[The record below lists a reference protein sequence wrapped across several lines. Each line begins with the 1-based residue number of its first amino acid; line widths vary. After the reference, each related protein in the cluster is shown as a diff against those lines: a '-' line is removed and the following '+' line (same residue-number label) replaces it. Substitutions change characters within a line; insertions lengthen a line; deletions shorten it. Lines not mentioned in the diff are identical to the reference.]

1 LNKEVGEAAGG
12 LVGRIP
18 LAGELRVR
26 VLLEEVA
33 VVGEGVTKD
42 IEAVPIVI
50 RIRLIVLVPAI
61 VAGVVALSGRV
72 VPCSESLRP
81 GRLNAR
87 YCTQSTNQ
95 EAKKHYQE
103 YEEQLI

>member
-1 LNKEVGEAAGG
+1 
-12 LVGRIP
+12 
-18 LAGELRVR
+18 
-26 VLLEEVA
+26 
-33 VVGEGVTKD
+33 
-42 IEAVPIVI
+42 
-50 RIRLIVLVPAI
+50 LIVLVAAI